1 MRIGILTSGGDAP
14 GMNAAIRAVVRK
26 SISMGI
32 EVIGVRRGFAGLLAN
47 DVERLDAG
55 SVADI
60 IHRGG
65 THLRTARS
73 AEFMTP
79 EGQAQALSVIKL
91 NDIEGLVIIGGDGS
105 FRGAQWLYEQGV
117 MTVGVPATIDNDIPG
132 TVETIGFD
140 TAVNTAVEAIDR
152 IRDTATSHERIFV
165 IEVMGR
171 DAGMIALQ
179 AGLAGGAESIL
190 VPEVP
195 LLLDEVCRRLG
206 QSSLRGK
213 LYSIIVVS
221 EGVMSGYDV
230 SKAVFEK
237 CGFETRVTV
246 LGHVQRGGTPTARDR
261 NLASMLGAEAVDVLA
276 SGRGG
281 LMVGVRDGKVVVTE
295 LAVAL
300 QQRPFFDHDMY
311 GLAVILAK

>member
-1 MRIGILTSGGDAP
+1 
-14 GMNAAIRAVVRK
+14 MNAAIRAVVRK

-32 EVIGVRRGFAGLLAN
+32 EVIGVRRGFAGLLVN

-73 AEFMTP
+73 DEFMTP
-79 EGQAQALSVIKL
+79 EGQAQALSVIKV
-91 NDIEGLVIIGGDGS
+91 NDIDGLVIIGGDGS

-195 LLLDEVCRRLG
+195 LALDEVCRRLA

-230 SKAVFEK
+230 SKAVFEN

-276 SGRGG
+276 GGRGG
-281 LMVGVRDGKVVVTE
+281 FMVGIRDGRVVATE

-300 QQRPFFDHDMY
+300 QQQPFFDHDMY
-311 GLAVILAK
+311 RLAVILAK